1 MPEICNAVQTRLR
14 RSSTRL
20 GRRGQG
26 RDDAEARPAR
36 TDHPRR
42 AHPRRV
48 PLPQDP
54 RRAAQHGRG
63 PGPGRPPVARHP
75 PAPAARPRPPR
86 GRSPRRRWPLYPA
99 RAADHN
105 RSREDS
111 PRGGSPTGPPPHI
124 ALHEATRCARGFRR
138 ASSWRSC
145 CPSSLAPATADDP
158 KADVDEGKK
167 LLAEGDAL
175 ADKGETTEAVIRYKR
190 AFEQLLPGMRKI
202 PFKHEVKRDVT
213 AREDMK
219 AMLIKEI
226 DAEMTPAEF
235 RANELGMKALGLL
248 PARPRPQGDDGPRL
262 LRGDRRLLRHQDRDH
277 APDQGARGQGQEA
290 PELPRAAPG
299 QDGRASTRTRTRR
312 SSPTS

>member
-1 MPEICNAVQTRLR
+1 MR
-14 RSSTRL
+14 RL
-20 GRRGQG
+20 GLPEPIILDALA
-26 RDDAEARPAR
+26 RDAIA
-36 TDHPRR
+36 
-42 AHPRRV
+42 
-48 PLPQDP
+48 LPQDP
-54 RRAAQHGRG
+54 GRAAQHGRG

-75 PAPAARPRPPR
+75 PLPLAGPGPPR
-86 GRSPRRRWPLYPA
+86 SRSPRRRWPLYPA

-105 RSREDS
+105 RRRETHREAGHRPARLPTSLFTRPPDAPEGFTALPPGILLS
-111 PRGGSPTGPPPHI
+111 VLPRT
-124 ALHEATRCARGFRR
+124 
-138 ASSWRSC
+138 
-145 CPSSLAPATADDP
+145 ATADDP
-158 KADVDEGKK
+158 KADVAEGKK

-190 AFEQLLPGMRKI
+190 AFEHLLPGMRKI

-248 PARPRPQGDDGPRL
+248 PPRPGPQGDDGPRL

-290 PELPRAAPG
+290 ARASSSGSWARR
-299 QDGRASTRTRTRR
+299 RASTRTRTRR
-312 SSPTS
+312 SSRTS